1 MACASLG
8 SEKNVDGF
16 ARWQLAS
23 GSTPRHRPSWRNTV
37 RVSYTSATGGGK
49 GRRHSLEMTGM
60 RTYNLIVLL
69 AVSLAVCGAARPQD
83 AAEEAAPDP
92 AASPNTP
99 KQPLL
104 DRVAQFLNEDD
115 WKFQRFEDAA
125 LLRTAFQGDNGN
137 WNVVVQSKEDFE
149 QVFIYSVWSN
159 NVPKD
164 KRALVS
170 EFLTRANYGMPIGCF
185 EMDFEDGELRYR
197 TSVDVEG
204 GELTPVMIKNL
215 LYLNAYTFD
224 KYLPGLNKVVFG
236 DISPTDAVAEIE
248 KTAEQPAPP
257 EATPESAETPPQD
270 AGK

>member
-1 MACASLG
+1 MRMISPILLLVASMAAS
-8 SEKNVDGF
+8 SAAWPQESAD
-16 ARWQLAS
+16 QD
-23 GSTPRHRPSWRNTV
+23 TPEPA
-37 RVSYTSATGGGK
+37 ATP
-49 GRRHSLEMTGM
+49 
-60 RTYNLIVLL
+60 
-69 AVSLAVCGAARPQD
+69 GAA
-83 AAEEAAPDP
+83 
-92 AASPNTP
+92 

-248 KTAEQPAPP
+248 KAAEQTAPP
-257 EATPESAETPPQD
+257 EAAPESAEAPPQD

>member
-1 MACASLG
+1 MLYTNAIG
-8 SEKNVDGF
+8 GEK
-16 ARWQLAS
+16 S
-23 GSTPRHRPSWRNTV
+23 RP
-37 RVSYTSATGGGK
+37 
-49 GRRHSLEMTGM
+49 HPLEMIGM
-60 RTYNLIVLL
+60 RMLSAILL
-69 AVSLAVCGAARPQD
+69 LVVSMAASSVAWPQESADQEAQEPAVPPGAA
-83 AAEEAAPDP
+83 
-92 AASPNTP
+92 

-164 KRALVS
+164 KRAPMA

-197 TSVDVEG
+197 TSADVEG

-236 DISPTDAVAEIE
+236 DISPADAVAEIE
-248 KTAEQPAPP
+248 KAAEP
-257 EATPESAETPPQD
+257 PPQE
-270 AGK
+270 AEK